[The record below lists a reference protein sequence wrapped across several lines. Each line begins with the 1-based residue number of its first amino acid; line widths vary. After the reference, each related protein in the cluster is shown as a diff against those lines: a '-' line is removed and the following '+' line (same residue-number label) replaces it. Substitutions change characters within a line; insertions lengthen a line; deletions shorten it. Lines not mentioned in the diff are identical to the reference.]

1 MSAAATRAA
10 FLEGLRALGYV
21 EGQTIAVAIEYRWA
35 DGRPDRLSA
44 LAAELVGLPVDVLV
58 TTQGRRSL
66 SRRLSERWSSH
77 GSSSWS

>member
-21 EGQTIAVAIEYRWA
+21 EGQTIAIEYRWA